1 MLMEDHSRMSL
12 QCYSCGG
19 FKYEMNETI
28 ETQMLDALELFHY
41 AYRFR
46 QHQFVLVLD
55 DGARLE
61 QIMLDIRVLY
71 SSHIKI
77 VILYRADQSI
87 GDCLDRWGQRG
98 FRFHHLVS
106 QTPEQALEVLGRER
120 DWEEVAV
127 IGLDLSS
134 DQEADALTR
143 QSLQIAEILGVD
155 KVFFLGEHKGLS
167 LGDRFLSHPRPD
179 DLEGYLSQGTALNME
194 PSRLQIMVAETRRSG
209 IEIII
214 LEGKSGT
221 LFEEIFTHRGSG
233 TLLTED
239 YPNVIRQG
247 REGDL
252 TDLLMLIRHEMQQ
265 GSILPISEESIA
277 ANIQNYFVYTV
288 NEAIV
293 ASATLVDYGECA
305 ELAKFCT
312 LPRYQGKGR
321 ARQLA
326 IQMIE
331 KAAELKKDYVFALSV
346 NPKMWDFFLGLG
358 FEETSRQEL
367 SQGWQDQYDFS
378 RPSKAFKKRV
388 ANLEVSC

>member
-1 MLMEDHSRMSL
+1 MSE
-12 QCYSCGG
+12 S
-19 FKYEMNETI
+19 I

-41 AYRFR
+41 SYRFR

-61 QIMLDIRVLY
+61 QLMLDIRVLY

-98 FRFHHLVS
+98 FCFQHLAS
-106 QTPEQALEVLGRER
+106 QTPEQALEVLHQKRV
-120 DWEEVAV
+120 WENVAV
-127 IGLDLSS
+127 IGLDLSAE
-134 DQEADALTR
+134 QEAEPLTR
-143 QSLQIAEILGVD
+143 QSLQIAEALGAD
-155 KVFFLGEHKGLS
+155 KVFFLGAQKGLS
-167 LGDRFLSHPRPD
+167 RGGRFLSHPRPEE
-179 DLEGYLSQGTALNME
+179 LEDYLNRDEPLNME
-194 PSRLQIMVAETRRSG
+194 SVRLRTMIAEARRSG

-214 LEGKSGT
+214 LEAKSGT
-221 LFEEIFTHRGSG
+221 LYEEIFTHRGSG
-233 TLLTED
+233 TLLTDD

-247 REGDL
+247 RDGDL
-252 TDLLMLIRHEMQQ
+252 TDLLMLIRHDMQQ

-277 ANIQNYFVYTV
+277 ANIENYFVYTV
-288 NEAIV
+288 NAAIV

-326 IQMIE
+326 VQMIE

-346 NPKMWDFFLGLG
+346 SPKMWDFFLGLG
-358 FEETSRQEL
+358 FEEVSRQGL
-367 SQGWQDQYDFS
+367 SQVWQAQYDFS
-378 RPSKAFKKRV
+378 RPSKAFKKSV
-388 ANLEVSC
+388 AKGPVAC

>member
-1 MLMEDHSRMSL
+1 
-12 QCYSCGG
+12 
-19 FKYEMNETI
+19 MNEII

-41 AYRFR
+41 SYRFR

-55 DGARLE
+55 DGAQLE

-77 VILYRADQSI
+77 VILYQADQLI

-98 FRFHHLVS
+98 LRFHHLAS

-134 DQEADALTR
+134 VQKAEALTR
-143 QSLQIAEILGVD
+143 QSLQIAEILGSD
-155 KVFFLGEHKGLS
+155 KVFFLGAQKGLS

-179 DLEGYLSQGTALNME
+179 ELESYLNQGE
-194 PSRLQIMVAETRRSG
+194 PLDMAPVRLRTMIAETRRSG
-209 IEIII
+209 IEIVI

-247 REGDL
+247 RDGDL
-252 TDLLMLIRHEMQQ
+252 SDLLMLVKHEMQQ
-265 GSILPISEESIA
+265 GSILPISEEVIA
-277 ANIQNYFVYTV
+277 ENIQSYFVYTV
-288 NEAIV
+288 NSAIV
-293 ASATLVDYGECA
+293 ASATLVDYGDCA

-331 KAAELKKDYVFALSV
+331 KAAELKKNYVFALSV

-358 FEETSRQEL
+358 FEETARDEL
-367 SQGWQDQYDFS
+367 AQHWQDQYDFS
-378 RPSKAFKKRV
+378 RPSKAFIKKITHGTMER
-388 ANLEVSC
+388 